1 MKPNRNM
8 IAPCPF
14 FPHDV
19 GASDCGSVAF
29 FGFSPHFSFCFWG
42 SHAFTLTC
50 IFPSRAFTGTTVS
63 VRRRDTRACIH
74 ALFPPSLENSDAR
87 LRVYAR
93 VPWMDNKSV
102 THTREYVRKSRSGD
116 QERELANSPRRFLVP
131 RSIIDRVK
139 IVTLAGYNL
148 RAMRRAKLNES
159 SMKRVESPGLARES
173 KMRYTYVFNVSK
185 VCET

>member
-1 MKPNRNM
+1 
-8 IAPCPF
+8 
-14 FPHDV
+14 
-19 GASDCGSVAF
+19 
-29 FGFSPHFSFCFWG
+29 
-42 SHAFTLTC
+42 
-50 IFPSRAFTGTTVS
+50 
-63 VRRRDTRACIH
+63 
-74 ALFPPSLENSDAR
+74 
-87 LRVYAR
+87 
-93 VPWMDNKSV
+93 MDNKSV

-131 RSIIDRVK
+131 RLIIDRVK

>member
-1 MKPNRNM
+1 MPVFSAR
-8 IAPCPF
+8 CWRLRLRLYCLLRF
-14 FPHDV
+14 FPLFFLLFLGLARVHADV
-19 GASDCGSVAF
+19 YF
-29 FGFSPHFSFCFWG
+29 F
-42 SHAFTLTC
+42 
-50 IFPSRAFTGTTVS
+50 ISRVYRYNR
-63 VRRRDTRACIH
+63 VRSSSQYTCIH

-93 VPWMDNKSV
+93 VPRMDNKSV

-116 QERELANSPRRFLVP
+116 QKRELANSPRRFLVP

-148 RAMRRAKLNES
+148 RARRAKLNES
-159 SMKRVESPGLARES
+159 SMKRVESLGLTRES